1 VKIVRGIYRK
11 PNEELERIVYAH
23 TTNRVLNQIKMKC
36 GIESHQRHWKRD
48 VNLRLDL
55 LHFEANYKGIIK
67 ALKQGLTDGL
77 DYAE

>member
-1 VKIVRGIYRK
+1 MKIVRGIYRK
-11 PNEELERIVYAH
+11 PNEELERVVYAH

-36 GIESHQRHWKRD
+36 GIESRQRHWKRD
-48 VNLRLDL
+48 VNLKLDL